1 MKHKKNK
8 IVISLFLLSA
18 TTQVFSMGSKLPS
31 QGNLTNILSSTRN
44 SGSAGNLVSKL
55 PVSSTQLTNSLGQLP
70 NLISLLPALISPSP
84 LSLASLPTLLN
95 LLPTLINLVPSQ
107 AAKLPIPTSLPVVST
122 TPIVSTPILAST
134 SAPTL
139 ASTATN
145 QEANPI
151 VSDAGAYSDQIK
163 TLVANSACANYSWRN
178 RGQAPIGYINGV
190 ALSYARSL
198 CRLKTASALSAVM
211 SAASSGN
218 SAKDGLALYQSNFS
232 ALSIPIKNAGEAPLR
247 ATYVLGM
254 GLGMRES
261 SGSYCEGWDKS
272 AGSNR
277 SSSAAEAGVFQTS
290 YDSIGSSPELSKL
303 YAEYKASPE
312 RCLLPVFK
320 EGVSCGTS
328 NILGSGAGAEYQAFN
343 KSCPAFA
350 TEYAMVMLRVQRS
363 HYGPINRKEAEAI
376 PACNQLLTSIQDFI
390 DSDSYAC
397 QDLI

>member
-198 CRLKTASALSAVM
+198 CRLKTAS
-211 SAASSGN
+211 
-218 SAKDGLALYQSNFS
+218 GLALYQSNFS